1 MKNSILVTGANG
13 QLGKCL
19 KDMSIL
25 FPSND
30 FYFLG
35 RDQLP
40 LEQFEITKNI
50 IETLRPSIVINA
62 AAYTAVDKAETE
74 NELAFLINGE
84 AVGNLASVCKSTDS
98 KLLHVSTDYVFDG
111 NAKSPYIETD
121 AVAPVNQ
128 YGASKLKGEQLA
140 LTTNPQT
147 IIVRTSWVYSRHGNN
162 FVKTMLRLMHERE
175 SIGVVNDQH
184 GCPTY
189 AIDLADALLR
199 MALSP
204 VATGGI
210 YHFSNSGPITWFDFA
225 KNIRDLT
232 GSKCLV
238 NPISTTAFPTPAKRP
253 YYTAMSNEKIK
264 EDFGITQKKWLE
276 SLSICLA
283 QLK

>member
-25 FPSND
+25 FPGND

>member
-1 MKNSILVTGANG
+1 
-13 QLGKCL
+13 
-19 KDMSIL
+19 
-25 FPSND
+25 
-30 FYFLG
+30 
-35 RDQLP
+35 
-40 LEQFEITKNI
+40 
-50 IETLRPSIVINA
+50 
-62 AAYTAVDKAETE
+62 
-74 NELAFLINGE
+74 
-84 AVGNLASVCKSTDS
+84 
-98 KLLHVSTDYVFDG
+98 
-111 NAKSPYIETD
+111 
-121 AVAPVNQ
+121 
-128 YGASKLKGEQLA
+128 
-140 LTTNPQT
+140 
-147 IIVRTSWVYSRHGNN
+147 
-162 FVKTMLRLMHERE
+162 MLRLMHERE